1 MYCALLSVV
10 NIVQGCASFLLYETI
25 PGSLCILDF
34 TMFVYYTLFGPLV
47 YWTFLKDFFRSSTDF
62 HVLTVGNDH
71 TAYVYSH
78 LPTEDHL
85 SSDEY
90 D

>member
-1 MYCALLSVV
+1 MKLIEVLFFFIDITLHSRAL
-10 NIVQGCASFLLYETI
+10 II
-25 PGSLCILDF
+25 RLC
-34 TMFVYYTLFGPLV
+34 VCV
-47 YWTFLKDFFRSSTDF
+47 CCSSTDF

-71 TAYVYSH
+71 TAYVYSQ